1 MPTNPFEAG
10 APVASVHSFAHADK
24 MIEDALADVHPQAHP
39 EHARASHTE
48 EQDPGVPINKSR
60 TTVEGLETNSIMMVP
75 CRPPSWPSAPRSS
88 TS

>member
-1 MPTNPFEAG
+1 MPTNPVSCFEAG

-48 EQDPGVPINKSR
+48 EQDPGVP
-60 TTVEGLETNSIMMVP
+60 T
-75 CRPPSWPSAPRSS
+75 S
-88 TS
+88 TSPALL